1 MGPHYLD
8 KLIAPRAI
16 AVFGASER
24 PDSVGQR
31 VFANILAA
39 GFAGRLYPINQKH
52 GRIQG
57 HTSYPDLTA
66 LVKDT
71 GGEAVD
77 LAVIATPA
85 PTVPEIIRQCGEH
98 GVPTAVVLSAGF
110 GEAGV
115 EGKRLEQALLEQ
127 SRRFGVRIVGPNCL
141 GLMRPSIGLNATFG
155 HNAALPGKLALISQS
170 GALCT
175 AILDWA
181 ESNQVGFSTMVSLG
195 DAADVDFGEILD
207 YLALDPETRS
217 ILMYVEGI
225 RDARRF
231 MSGLRV
237 AARMKPVIVVKA
249 GRHQAGSR
257 AAVSHTGALVG
268 ADDVFDAALAR
279 AGAVRAFTIEQ
290 LFAAAQ
296 ILSSGVRAEGNRL
309 AIVTNGGGP
318 GVLATDRAV
327 ELGLSLSELGPATL
341 ERLDAALPAHW
352 SHANPIDIL
361 GDAPP
366 ERYHEAVAACLDDPN
381 VDGVVAMLTPQ
392 AMTRPLEAAHAVLE
406 ATRDKAKGRA
416 RKPVLACWLGQGQVE
431 SAWHAFSEHGLPYF
445 RTPEAAV
452 EAFAYLA
459 HYQHNQQLLMQVPG
473 PLSRRSEPDIEGARL
488 MIEGA
493 LAEHRKIL
501 SAVEAKAVLAAFGVP
516 VATTVE
522 AHSAGE
528 ALIEA
533 ESIGFP
539 VAMKIDS
546 PDITHKSDIGGV
558 RLNVTDAHTVKSVYN
573 HLIEWA
579 HRHNPQA
586 DIKGVTIEHMHSAP
600 HGRELMVGVL
610 RDMAFGPVIAFGAGG
625 TTLEILRDRA
635 VALPPLNRFIAAS
648 LIANT
653 RVAAMLDEFRGM
665 PAIDRDALESV
676 LRRVSE
682 MVCELPHIQE
692 LDINPLI
699 ADESGVLAVDARIR
713 VDYYTPSTE
722 RYSHMAVYPYPA
734 HLVSRWQL
742 PDGTDITVR
751 PIRPEDA
758 QIEQAFVRGLSPQS
772 KYFRFMQ
779 SMQELTPT
787 MLVRFTQ
794 IDYDREMALIA
805 VLGNGTADA
814 DTEAGPETETEI
826 GVARYTINPDGRSCE
841 FALVV
846 ADEWHRR
853 GIGSRLMTSLME
865 VARARGLRSMEGE
878 VLSGNAEML
887 ALVARL
893 GFSIHTSAE
902 DPSIRLIERT
912 L

>member
-8 KLIAPRAI
+8 RMITPNAI

-39 GFAGRLYPINQKH
+39 GFKGRLYPINHKH
-52 GRIQG
+52 GQVQG
-57 HTSYPDLTA
+57 HTSYPDLAA
-66 LVKDT
+66 LAKEKGVQ
-71 GGEAVD
+71 AID

-85 PTVPEIIRQCGEH
+85 PTVPDIIRQCGEH
-98 GVPTAVVLSAGF
+98 GVGAAIVLSAGF
-110 GEAGV
+110 GEAGT
-115 EGKRLEQALLEQ
+115 EGSRLQKALLEQ
-127 SRRFGVRIVGPNCL
+127 ARRFGVRIVGPNCL
-141 GLMRPSIGLNATFG
+141 GLMRPRIGLNATFG
-155 HNAALPGKLALISQS
+155 HNNALPGKLALISQS

-181 ESNQVGFSTMVSLG
+181 ESNQVGFSAMISLG

-207 YLALDPETRS
+207 YLALDAETHS

-257 AAVSHTGALVG
+257 AAMSHTGALVG
-268 ADDVFDAALAR
+268 SDDVFDAALAR

-296 ILSSGVRAEGNRL
+296 ILSSGARAPGKRL
-309 AIVTNGGGP
+309 TIVTNGGGP

-327 ELGLSLSELGPATL
+327 ELGLSLSELTPETH
-341 ERLDAALPAHW
+341 ERLDEVLPAHW
-352 SHANPIDIL
+352 SRANPVDIL

-366 ERYHEAVAACLDDPN
+366 ERYGAAVAACLEDPN
-381 VDGVVAMLTPQ
+381 VDGIVVMLTPQ
-392 AMTRPLEAAHAVLE
+392 AMTRPLEAAQAVL
-406 ATRDKAKGRA
+406 AAAHPKGKQTRRA
-416 RKPVLACWLGQGQVE
+416 RKPVLACWLGQRQVE
-431 SAWHAFSEHGLPYF
+431 SAWHAFSEGGLPYF
-445 RTPEAAV
+445 HTPEAAV
-452 EAFAYLA
+452 EAFSYLA

-473 PLSRRSEPDIEGARL
+473 PLSRRSEPDTEGARL
-488 MIEGA
+488 IIEGA
-493 LAEHRKIL
+493 LGEHRKVL
-501 SAVEAKAVLAAFGVP
+501 SAMEAKAVLAAFGVP
-516 VATTVE
+516 VTPTVE
-522 AHSAGE
+522 SHSAGE
-528 ALIEA
+528 ALVEA

-573 HLIEWA
+573 RLIDQA
-579 HRHNPQA
+579 RKHNPQA
-586 DIKGVTIEHMHSAP
+586 DIKGVTIEHMHISP

-610 RDMAFGPVIAFGAGG
+610 RDAAFGPVIAFGAGG
-625 TTLEILRDRA
+625 TTLEIVRDRA
-635 VALPPLNRFIAAS
+635 VALPPLNRFIART

-653 RVAAMLDEFRGM
+653 RIAGMLGEFRGM
-665 PAIDRDALESV
+665 PAIDMDAMENV

-699 ADESGVLAVDARIR
+699 ADENGVIAVDARIR

-722 RYSHMAVYPYPA
+722 RYAHMAVYPYPA
-734 HLVSRWQL
+734 HLVRHWQL
-742 PDGTDITVR
+742 PDGTDITIR

-758 QIEQAFVRGLSPQS
+758 EIEQAFVRRLSPQS

-779 SMQELTPT
+779 SLQELTPT

-805 VLGNGTADA
+805 VLGNGT
-814 DTEAGPETETEI
+814 EASSETEI
-826 GVARYTINPDGRSCE
+826 GVARYTINPDGQSCE

-853 GIGSRLMTSLME
+853 GIGSRLMSSLIE
-865 VARARGLRSMEGE
+865 IARARGLKTMEGE

-887 ALVARL
+887 GLVSRL
-893 GFSIHTSAE
+893 GFTVQTSAD
-902 DPSIRLIERT
+902 DPSVRLVQRP

>member
-24 PDSVGQR
+24 ADSVGQR

-39 GFAGRLYPINQKH
+39 GFKGKLYPINHKNGQ
-52 GRIQG
+52 IQG
-57 HTSYPDLTA
+57 HTAYPDLSA
-66 LVKDT
+66 LTKDT
-71 GGEAVD
+71 GGKPID

-85 PTVPEIIRQCGEH
+85 PSVPDIIRQCGEH

-110 GEAGV
+110 GEAGG
-115 EGKRLEQALLEQ
+115 EGKRLEHALLDEA
-127 SRRFGVRIVGPNCL
+127 RRFGVRIVGPNCL
-141 GLMRPSIGLNATFG
+141 GLMRPRIGLNATFG
-155 HNAALPGKLALISQS
+155 HNNALPGKLALISQS

-181 ESNQVGFSTMVSLG
+181 ESNQVGFSAMVSLG
-195 DAADVDFGEILD
+195 DAADVDFGDLLD
-207 YLALDPETRS
+207 YLALDPETHS

-296 ILSSGVRAEGNRL
+296 ILSSGARAEGRRL

-327 ELGLSLSELGPATL
+327 ELGLGLSELAPATL
-341 ERLDAALPAHW
+341 ERLNAALPAHW

-366 ERYHEAVAACLDDPN
+366 ERYAEAITACLEDAN
-381 VDGVVAMLTPQ
+381 VDGIVVMLTPQ
-392 AMTRPLEAAHAVLE
+392 AMTRPLEAAQAVLD
-406 ATRDKAKGRA
+406 AAQPKGKARG

-431 SAWHAFSEHGLPYF
+431 TAWHAFSEHGLPYF
-445 RTPEAAV
+445 HTPEAAV

-473 PLSRRSEPDIEGARL
+473 PLSRRSEPDVEGARL
-488 MIEGA
+488 IIEGA
-493 LAEHRKIL
+493 LAEHRKVL

-516 VATTVE
+516 VATTLE
-522 AHSAGE
+522 AHSPGE

-573 HLIEWA
+573 HLIERA
-579 HRHNPQA
+579 QKHNPQA

-610 RDMAFGPVIAFGAGG
+610 RDPAFGPVIAFGAGG

-648 LIANT
+648 LIDNT
-653 RVAAMLDEFRGM
+653 RVAGMLGEFRGM
-665 PAIDRDALESV
+665 PGIDRDALEAV

-699 ADESGVLAVDARIR
+699 ADENGVLAVDARLR

-722 RYSHMAVYPYPA
+722 RYAHMAVYPYPA
-734 HLVSRWQL
+734 QLVSRWQL
-742 PDGTDITVR
+742 PDATDITIR

-758 QIEQAFVRGLSPQS
+758 EIEQSFVRRLSPQS

-779 SMQELTPT
+779 SVQELTPT

-805 VLGNGTADA
+805 VLGNAADNEHSQ
-814 DTEAGPETETEI
+814 DETEI
-826 GVARYTINPDGRSCE
+826 GVARYTINPDGQSCE

-865 VARARGLRSMEGE
+865 VARARGLRTMEGE
-878 VLSGNAEML
+878 VLANNTEML
-887 ALVARL
+887 ALVTRL
-893 GFSIHTSAE
+893 GFNVHTSAD
-902 DPSIRLIERT
+902 DPSVRRVQRPL
-912 L
+912 